1 MFDKSAHLYDLV
13 YEQGLGKDYAAEAD
27 LIVALAGPSAR
38 TLLDVAC
45 GTGRHLQD
53 LSTRF
58 ECEGLD
64 LDEGMLAVARQ
75 RCPNVPLHRGDMTGF
90 DLGRTFD
97 VVICL
102 FSSIGYTRTEERL
115 RSAIA
120 SMTAH
125 VAPGGVLVVEP
136 WLTPEQITLGHVG
149 LLTVEDEHVKVA
161 RMSQIEVDGQ
171 AGTIVM
177 HYLVGTA
184 DGIERFDER
193 HEVAQFT
200 WAQYRAAF
208 DDAGL
213 VTTIDETGGPMG
225 RGLIVGRR
233 PS

>member
-13 YEQGLGKDYAAEAD
+13 YEKGLGKDYAAEAD
-27 LIVALAGPSAR
+27 LIVSLAPTAR

-58 ECEGLD
+58 ECEGID
-64 LDEGMLAVARQ
+64 LDEGMLAIAKQ
-75 RCPNVPLHRGDMTGF
+75 RCPAVPLHVGDMTEF

-102 FSSIGYTRTEERL
+102 FSSISYTRTEDRL
-115 RSAIA
+115 RAAVA
-120 SMTAH
+120 SMASH
-125 VAPGGVLVVEP
+125 VAPGGSLVVEP
-136 WLTPEQITLGHVG
+136 WLTPEMITPGHVG
-149 LLTVEDEHVKVA
+149 LLTATDDVVTVA

-171 AGTIVM
+171 AGTIHM

-184 DGIERFDER
+184 DGIERFDEH
-193 HEVAQFT
+193 HEVCQFT
-200 WAQYRAAF
+200 WDQYRAAF
-208 DDAGL
+208 EDAGL
-213 VTTIDETGGPMG
+213 ETTIDEIGGPMG

-233 PS
+233 AS